1 MAAGAIRFA
10 QRDEAE
16 AVRAVARVGFIELK
30 DDPEGL
36 EIANIAVVAAEQ
48 GKGYGGRLLALAEEE
63 SRRRGCDVVRLDV
76 YALVTENIDIYRRLG
91 YSEVER
97 FRRGGLDRQYLCMT
111 KHVR

>member
-1 MAAGAIRFA
+1 VAAGAIRFA
-10 QRDEAE
+10 QPDEAE
-16 AVRAVARVGFIELK
+16 AVRAVARDV
-30 DDPEGL
+30 

>member
-10 QRDEAE
+10 QPDEAE
-16 AVRAVARVGFIELK
+16 AVRAVARDV
-30 DDPEGL
+30 